1 MDMVELNDLYN
12 IASAMDQQML
22 MLNVKHKKDF
32 RPNLG
37 VSLKLPKLDLMGID
51 EKLYEKEHGTLVG
64 YEPGE
69 EVDVMVLGI
78 NFKLLK
84 EEEG

>member
-1 MDMVELNDLYN
+1 MVELNDLYN

-22 MLNVKHKKDF
+22 MLNIKHKKDF
-32 RPNLG
+32 RPNLT
-37 VSLKLPKLDLMGID
+37 VTLELPKLDLMGID
-51 EKLYEKEHGTLVG
+51 EKLYEKEHKTLVG

-78 NFKLLK
+78 NFKLVK
-84 EEEG
+84 KDDEK